1 MAFDCRDQGN
11 GCFSIGC
18 QLPPGYCW
26 GGCDRMEDDV
36 RVGTTPY
43 NIHNIHYPVARTAS
57 PGMLLSAFCSQGSS
71 AAAATN
77 PQMPLRDGI

>member
-1 MAFDCRDQGN
+1 
-11 GCFSIGC
+11 
-18 QLPPGYCW
+18 
-26 GGCDRMEDDV
+26 MEDDV